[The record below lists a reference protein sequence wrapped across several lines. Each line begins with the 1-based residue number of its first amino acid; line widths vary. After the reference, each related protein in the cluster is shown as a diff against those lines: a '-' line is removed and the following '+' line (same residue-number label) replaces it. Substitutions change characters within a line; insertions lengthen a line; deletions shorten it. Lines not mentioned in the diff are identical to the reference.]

1 MSLDKLPE
9 HILLFIIS
17 FLKPKCKLDI
27 NYKGLML
34 CNKLYYTLLNSILYN
49 CNILKLNDDLKFV
62 LNNNKNYYCTCHN
75 GVSKSTLDKL
85 SSLLKNNNNQSFS
98 SSKSED
104 ESKYESKYELPS
116 IIRTHNSKHFIHFD
130 TLEQAE
136 AFLNLKQIFR
146 FKIRLSSRCC
156 SGKGIGFYFI

>member
-1 MSLDKLPE
+1 MSLDILPE
-9 HILLFIIS
+9 HILLFIVS

-49 CNILKLNDDLKFV
+49 CNILKLNNDLKFV

-75 GVSKSTLDKL
+75 GVSLSTLNKL
-85 SSLLKNNNNQSFS
+85 KILIKDNNQSYS
-98 SSKSED
+98 DSED
-104 ESKYESKYELPS
+104 DSSYEPPS
-116 IIRTHNSKHFIHFD
+116 DINIGHNRHFIHFN
-130 TLEQAE
+130 TIEKAE
-136 AFLNLKQIFR
+136 AFLNLKTTFR

-156 SGKGIGFYFI
+156 NGKGIGFYFI

>member
-1 MSLDKLPE
+1 MSLDILPE
-9 HILLFIIS
+9 HILLFIVS
-17 FLKPKCKLDI
+17 FLKPKCKLNI

-34 CNKLYYTLLNSILYN
+34 SNKLYYNLLNSILYN

-85 SSLLKNNNNQSFS
+85 SSLIKNNNNQSFS
-98 SSKSED
+98 SSESED
-104 ESKYESKYELPS
+104 ESKYKLPS
-116 IIRTHNSKHFIHFD
+116 IIRTHNSKHFIHFCIN
-130 TLEQAE
+130 EEAE
-136 AFLNLKQIFR
+136 KFLNLKRIFR

-156 SGKGIGFYFI
+156 DGKGIGFYFI